1 MNTTISAIDYYLPSQ
16 IVKTRDMMAETKPE
30 RLGFSETL
38 IEDLIGIIE
47 VRHALE
53 EEKPSTLATHA
64 AEKVLAKFDGNP
76 DEIDLLIFC
85 GIDGDYVEPSTSHVV
100 QKNLGLK
107 NAVCF
112 DVSNACLGFMSGMQI
127 ANSAIESGMS
137 RNVMICTG
145 ERPSKVSK
153 ITAPYLQGLEDRVE
167 FFNKIGALTVGD
179 AGVAAIMSRSQ
190 SASGIKSMNFMSNG
204 QLTNLCYYKHE
215 QGIVT
220 EGQMLMKE
228 ISTAILNAHRD
239 LLPRSLISAKIKA
252 SDINCLI
259 THQVGKRPWERY
271 PKIIGV
277 EKVNMTKTFDTLGN
291 ITSATFGVNY
301 AIALESQKIK
311 TGDLVMAAMAGSGLS
326 VCQVTMI
333 A

>member
-1 MNTTISAIDYYLPSQ
+1 
-16 IVKTRDMMAETKPE
+16 
-30 RLGFSETL
+30 
-38 IEDLIGIIE
+38 
-47 VRHALE
+47 
-53 EEKPSTLATHA
+53 
-64 AEKVLAKFDGNP
+64 
-76 DEIDLLIFC
+76 
-85 GIDGDYVEPSTSHVV
+85 V
-100 QKNLGLK
+100 QKNLGLR

-145 ERPSKVSK
+145 ERPSQLSKV
-153 ITAPYLQGLEDRVE
+153 TAPHLRGLEDRTE

-179 AGVAAIMSRSQ
+179 AGVAAIISRSEGI
-190 SASGIKSMNFMSNG
+190 SGIKSMNFVSNG
-204 QLTNLCYYKHE
+204 QLTNLCYYK
-215 QGIVT
+215 QDKDIVT

-228 ISTAILNAHRD
+228 ISTAILDAHKA
-239 LLPRSLISAKIKA
+239 LLPTSLKTANIKA

-277 EKVNMTKTFDTLGN
+277 ERNSMTKTFDTLGN

-301 AIALESQKIK
+301 ARAIESQQIK
-311 TGDLVMAAMAGSGLS
+311 AGDLVMAAMAGSGLS

>member
-1 MNTTISAIDYYLPSQ
+1 MNTTIAAIDYYLPSQ
-16 IVKTRDMMAETKPE
+16 VVKTRDMMAETKPE
-30 RLGFSETL
+30 RLGFSDTL

-47 VRHALE
+47 VRHALDD
-53 EEKPSTLATHA
+53 EKPSTLATYA
-64 AEKVLAKFDGNP
+64 AKKALAKFDGNP

-85 GIDGDYVEPSTSHVV
+85 GIDRDYVEPSTAHVV

-112 DVSNACLGFMSGMQI
+112 DISNACLGFMSGMQI
-127 ANSAIESGMS
+127 ANSAIASGMA

-153 ITAPYLQGLEDRVE
+153 VTAPHLRALEDRVE

-179 AGVAAIMSRSQ
+179 AGVAAIISQ
-190 SASGIKSMNFMSNG
+190 SEGTSGIKSMNFRSNG
-204 QLTNLCYYKHE
+204 ELTKLCYYKHE

-228 ISTAILNAHRD
+228 ISAAILDAHKE
-239 LLPRSLISAKIKA
+239 LLPTSLIAANIKA
-252 SDINCLI
+252 SEINCLI

-277 EKVNMTKTFDTLGN
+277 ERDSMTKTFDTLGN

-301 AIALESQKIK
+301 ARALESQQIK
-311 TGDLVMAAMAGSGLS
+311 AGDLVMAAMSGSGLS

>member
-1 MNTTISAIDYYLPSQ
+1 MNTYVSAIDYYLPSQ
-16 IVKTRDMMAETKPE
+16 VVKTRDMMAETKPE

-38 IEDLIGIIE
+38 IENLMGIIE
-47 VRHALE
+47 VRHALDD
-53 EEKPSTLATHA
+53 EKPSTLATYA
-64 AEKVLAKFDGNP
+64 AEKALAKFDGNP

-85 GIDGDYVEPSTSHVV
+85 GIDRDYVEPSTAHVV

-112 DVSNACLGFMSGMQI
+112 DVSNACLGFMNGMQI

-153 ITAPYLQGLEDRVE
+153 VAAPHLRGLEDRAD

-179 AGVAAIMSRSQ
+179 AGVAAIISQ
-190 SASGIKSMNFMSNG
+190 SEGISGIKSMNFMSNG
-204 QLTNLCYYKHE
+204 ELTKLCYYKHE
-215 QGIVT
+215 QGIVV

-228 ISTAILNAHRD
+228 ICAAILDAHKEI
-239 LLPRSLISAKIKA
+239 LPASLTKAGIKA

-259 THQVGKRPWERY
+259 THQVGKRPWERHA
-271 PKIIGV
+271 KIFGV
-277 EKVNMTKTFDTLGN
+277 ESDNMTKTFDTLGN

-301 AIALESQKIK
+301 ARALEEGRIK
-311 TGDLVMAAMAGSGLS
+311 TGDVVMAAMAGSGLS
-326 VCQVTMI
+326 VCQVSII